1 MNRTELAEQVAS
13 KTGLDRRQS
22 EAAVEAVTAS
32 IVAEIKAGN
41 RVSIFGFGSFE
52 RRDRAART
60 ARNPQTQETVKVPAS
75 KTVAFKPAAAFK
87 ETLNA
92 KRGAAKKGA
101 AKTAAAKT
109 AAAKTTAAKSTA
121 AKATKTAAKTTSRAA
136 ASKTAAAR
144 TPAKKAPVAKKAA
157 AATKAT
163 KATKATRATK
173 KR

>member
-109 AAAKTTAAKSTA
+109 TAAKSTA

>member
-1 MNRTELAEQVAS
+1 MNRTELAEAVAS

-22 EAAVEAVTAS
+22 EAAVEAVTGS

-52 RRDRAART
+52 PRARAART

-87 ETLNA
+87 ETLNT
-92 KRGAAKKGA
+92 RGRAAAKKTTA
-101 AKTAAAKT
+101 AKTT
-109 AAAKTTAAKSTA
+109 AAKTTAAKSTA
-121 AKATKTAAKTTSRAA
+121 AR
-136 ASKTAAAR
+136 KTAAAKGAAKAA
-144 TPAKKAPVAKKAA
+144 PARKATVAKKATTA
-157 AATKAT
+157 